1 MIVSFSVSNFRSFA
15 SEETFSLVASK
26 RLSASHEQHAVPIPD
41 SDERVL
47 RAGVLYGANGAGKS
61 NLFKALR
68 YLRSVA
74 LEPGKNRNGT
84 DREAFRFGGEEDQ
97 PSGFD
102 LQFIADGRLYRF
114 GFKAD
119 DQRITQEWLARVEG
133 GRQKIVYQRVTTEK
147 GEVQISGTGL
157 RACGKK
163 VEALATIGGPP
174 YQSFLATINATL
186 QLADLGRDLVNVLT
200 WLKTSL
206 QLIAPDQPFRSLA
219 HLLSQ
224 SPDLL
229 EFSGAFL
236 KSASTG
242 VDHLSVLKTEVSEDE
257 LRSLV
262 PESFLSKAIAD
273 MWDNEDGTALIPLGE
288 GNELLIERKGGNRN
302 YLIKIRAAHENQAG
316 GIVPLELSQ
325 ESDGTQRLL
334 QLIPALHHLRTSS
347 AVYFIDEIDR
357 SLHPMLVRAFLESF
371 LKSGGG
377 QGQIIVTTHES
388 SLLDQDLLR
397 RDEIWFAEKDYSGAT
412 KLYSLID
419 FKVRNDLEIRKHYLQ
434 GRFGAVPFLGS
445 IDRLVE
451 EQGQAR

>member
-26 RLSASHEQHAVPIPD
+26 RLSASHEQHAVSIPD

-47 RAGVLYGANGAGKS
+47 RAGILYGANGAGKS

-84 DREAFRFGGEEDQ
+84 DREAFRFGGEENQ

-102 LQFIADGRLYRF
+102 IQFIADGRLYRF

>member
-1 MIVSFSVSNFRSFA
+1 MIVSLSVSNFRSFA
-15 SEETFSLVASK
+15 SEETLSLVASK
-26 RLSASHEQHAVPIPD
+26 RLSASHERHATPIPD

-47 RAGVLYGANGAGKS
+47 RTGVLYGANGAGKS

-102 LQFIADGRLYRF
+102 LQFIAGGRLYRF

-119 DQRITQEWLARVEG
+119 DQRIAQEWLARVEG
-133 GRQKIVYQRVTTEK
+133 ARQKIIYQRVTSES
-147 GEVQISGTGL
+147 GQVEISGAGL
-157 RACGKK
+157 KAGGRK
-163 VEALATIGGPP
+163 VEALATIGGQP
-174 YQSFLATINATL
+174 YQSFLATIHATL
-186 QLADLGRDLVNVLT
+186 QLSDLGKDLAAVLT
-200 WLKTSL
+200 WFKTSL

-219 HLLSQ
+219 HILSQ

-242 VDHLSVLKTEVSEDE
+242 IDHLNVSKTEVSEDE
-257 LRSLV
+257 LRGLL
-262 PESFLSKAIAD
+262 PDSFFSKALAD
-273 MWDNEDGTALIPLGE
+273 LWDNEDGAALIPLGE
-288 GNELLIERKGGNRN
+288 GNDLLIERKGGNRN
-302 YLIKIRAAHENQAG
+302 YLIKIRAAHENRSG
-316 GIVPLELSQ
+316 GMIPLELSQ
-325 ESDGTQRLL
+325 ESDGTQRLM
-334 QLIPALHHLRTSS
+334 QLIPALHHLRTNS

-357 SLHPMLVRAFLESF
+357 SLHPMLVRAFLEAF

-397 RDEIWFAEKDYSGAT
+397 RDEIWFAEKDDSGAT
-412 KLYSLID
+412 RLYSLID

-445 IDRLVE
+445 LDRLVE
-451 EQGQAR
+451 EQGQPR